1 MPNFFHGVEVVE
13 VDSSFRD
20 LQITSSSV
28 IGLIGTAPD
37 AENFPLN
44 TPVLLVGDKAEAL
57 QNLGEDGTLAQ
68 AIQAI
73 EAQQQ
78 STIVV
83 VRIEEG
89 ETNDDTLQNLI
100 GGVNSQT
107 GAYTGVQ
114 SFLGA
119 QSALHVTPK
128 LLIAPGFFA
137 GPVGETADPLLTAL
151 TNVAEKLRAIV
162 IADGPNT
169 NDAAAISAAVSA
181 ARPRVY
187 LVDPFVFDLG
197 NAAVPASPYV
207 AGLISKVDTES
218 GFWWSPS
225 NHVINGIIGTTRPI
239 DFSLGD
245 SSCRAQFLNEHNVA
259 TIIRHDGFRLYGNRT
274 TTNDPKWSF
283 LSVRRTAD
291 NLHEA
296 LIRAHFWAVD
306 RNISKTY
313 FDDVAESVN
322 ASIAKLQSQGALLG
336 GRCRPSP
343 ELNSAANL
351 ANGQVYFDLEFTP
364 PYPTE
369 RITFRSLLVNNA
381 LQEVV

>member
-28 IGLIGTAPD
+28 IGLIGTAPA
-37 AENFPLN
+37 AEGFPLN
-44 TPVLLVGDKAEAL
+44 TPALLVGDKSEAL
-57 QNLGEDGTLAQ
+57 QKLGIDGTLSQ

-83 VRIEEG
+83 IRVAEG
-89 ETNDDTLQNLI
+89 ETNADTLQNLI
-100 GGVNSQT
+100 GGVDAQT

-114 SFLGA
+114 AFLGA
-119 QSALHVTPK
+119 QSSVHVTPK
-128 LLIAPGFFA
+128 LLIAPGFFV
-137 GPVGETADPLLTAL
+137 GPSGNLADPLLTAL
-151 TNVAEKLRAIV
+151 VGVAEKLRAIV

-169 NDAAAISAAVSA
+169 NDTAAIAAAVSA
-181 ARPRVY
+181 AHPRVY
-187 LVDPFVFDLG
+187 LVDPFVVTTSEQ
-197 NAAVPASPYV
+197 NVPASPYV
-207 AGLISKVDTES
+207 AGLISKVDTDQ

-274 TTNDPKWSF
+274 TTNDSKWSF

-296 LIRAHFWAVD
+296 LINAHFWAVD